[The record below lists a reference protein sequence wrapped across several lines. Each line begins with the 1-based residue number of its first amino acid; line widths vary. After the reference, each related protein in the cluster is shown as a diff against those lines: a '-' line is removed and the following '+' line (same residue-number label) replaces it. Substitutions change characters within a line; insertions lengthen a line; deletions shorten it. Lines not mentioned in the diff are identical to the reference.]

1 MKKIKKNWTF
11 IYLFL
16 LIKILNMQ
24 IFDEFWEK
32 IGIFI

>member
-1 MKKIKKNWTF
+1 MKKKKIWTVTF
-11 IYLFL
+11 FFL

>member
-1 MKKIKKNWTF
+1 MKKKF
-11 IYLFL
+11 GPLLFFFL